1 MTNKIIIGID
11 IGTTGVRSVAYRAG
25 QTCAMA
31 MATTEYPLFTD
42 QTGVAEQDANTLL
55 LSTLAVMK
63 RTVAEL
69 GDSVHDVSGIAISS
83 VLHSFLA
90 ISEEGSPLTRLM
102 TWGDSRGQI
111 YLDEVKAQLD
121 VESLYHR
128 TGCPIHP
135 MYSLLKMYWL
145 KKTHPDVFTKAAWFG
160 SIKDVVFHH
169 LTGKRMVDRSIAS
182 GSGCYNIQTLE
193 WDKTVLALLGIDD
206 KRMVQVVPTTHYEPM
221 CESVCE
227 RIGLPHSVPVVI
239 GAGDGMMANIGVGT
253 IRPGQINIT
262 IGTSGAIRMA
272 SKEPRT
278 DIKRRTWCYNV
289 TDDRWMLGGAI
300 NNGGVSFRWARDKFA
315 ETEQRVADKLG
326 LNPYALLTTYAEK
339 VAAGSDG
346 LIILPFF
353 TGERAPNWNADARG
367 TMLGLTLNH
376 DKRHIIRATLEGIC
390 YRMRSV
396 LESLEELT
404 GKGEEI
410 RVSGSFTHSTVWLQ
424 ILADVIGREINV
436 PDVDEGAAYG
446 AAVMGLYALGELE
459 SLDKASD
466 LIGIRHTYYPNT
478 QNKASYD
485 RLYGIYLNT
494 YWNLQQQFK
503 DIASFQREKHH
514 SA

>member
-1 MTNKIIIGID
+1 MTQKIIIGID
-11 IGTTGVRSVAYRAG
+11 IGTTGVRSVAYHAG
-25 QTCAMA
+25 LSTGTAI
-31 MATTEYPLFTD
+31 ATVEYPLFTD
-42 QTGVAEQDANTLL
+42 QTGVAEQDAHSIL
-55 LSTLAVMK
+55 LSTMAVIK
-63 RTVAEL
+63 RTIGEL
-69 GDSVHDVSGIAISS
+69 GENARYVKGMAISS

-90 ISEEGSPLTRLM
+90 VSEEGSPLTRLM
-102 TWGDSRGQI
+102 TWGDSRSQI
-111 YLDEVKAQLD
+111 YLDEVKELLN
-121 VESLYHR
+121 VEDLYHR

-145 KKTHPDVFTKAAWFG
+145 KKKQPDLFSKAACFG
-160 SIKDVVFHH
+160 TIKDFVFHH
-169 LTGKRMVDRSIAS
+169 LTNVRVVDRSIAS

-193 WDKTVLALLGIDD
+193 WDKEILALLGIDES
-206 KRMVQVVPTTHYEPM
+206 RMVKVVSTTHYEYLT
-221 CESVCE
+221 EAAAQ
-227 RIGLPHSVPVVI
+227 RLGLDHVVPVVI
-239 GAGDGMMANIGVGT
+239 GAGDGMMANIGVGA

-278 DIKRRTWCYNV
+278 DHKRRTWCYNV

-326 LNPYALLTTYAEK
+326 LNPYALLTSYAEK
-339 VAAGSDG
+339 VSAGADG

-353 TGERAPNWNADARG
+353 TGERAPYWNANARG

-404 GKGEEI
+404 GEVEQI
-410 RVSGSFTHSTVWLQ
+410 RVSGSFTHSPVWLQ
-424 ILADVIGREINV
+424 ILSDVLGREINV

-446 AAVMGLYALGELE
+446 AAIMGFYALGDLE
-459 SLDKASD
+459 SLDNASD
-466 LIGIRHTYYPNT
+466 LIGIRKIYYPNRE
-478 QNKASYD
+478 NKAAYD
-485 RLYGIYLNT
+485 RLYDIYLNT
-494 YWNLQQQFK
+494 YWNLQEQFK
-503 DIASFQREKHH
+503 AIADFQREKHH
-514 SA
+514 SM

>member
-1 MTNKIIIGID
+1 MTKKIIIGID
-11 IGTTGVRSVAYRAG
+11 IGTTGVRSVAWQSGETTAL
-25 QTCAMA
+25 AMA
-31 MATTEYPLFTD
+31 STEYPLFTD

-55 LSTLAVMK
+55 LSTLAVVK
-63 RTVAEL
+63 RTVTEL
-69 GDSVHDVSGIAISS
+69 GDSSASVCGIAISS

-90 ISEEGSPLTRLM
+90 ISEEGAPLTRLM
-102 TWGDSRGQI
+102 TWGDSRSQI

-121 VESLYHR
+121 TERLYHR

-145 KKTHPDVFTKAAWFG
+145 KKTHPDVFAKAACFG
-160 SIKDVVFHH
+160 SIKDFVFHH
-169 LTGKRMVDRSIAS
+169 LTGKRRVDRSIAS

-193 WDKTVLALLGIDD
+193 WDKEVLRLLEIDEQ
-206 KRMVQVVPTTHYEPM
+206 KMVPVVPTTWFEPM
-221 CESVCE
+221 SEAVCE
-227 RIGLPHSVPVVI
+227 RLGLPHVVPVVI
-239 GAGDGMMANIGVGT
+239 GAGDGMMANIGVGA

-278 DIKRRTWCYNV
+278 DAKRRTWCYNV

-396 LESLEELT
+396 LESLEDLT
-404 GKGEEI
+404 GKSDEI
-410 RVSGSFTHSTVWLQ
+410 RVSGSFTHSPVWLQ

-446 AAVMGLYALGELE
+446 AAVMGLYAIGELE

-466 LIGIRHTYYPNT
+466 LIGIRKTYYPNEN
-478 QNKASYD
+478 NKCAYD
-485 RLYGIYLNT
+485 RLYSIYLNT

>member
-11 IGTTGVRSVAYRAG
+11 IGTTGVRSVAYQAG

-63 RTVAEL
+63 RTVTDL
-69 GDSVHDVSGIAISS
+69 GDRANDVAGIAISS

-90 ISEEGSPLTRLM
+90 ISEEGTPLTRLM

-145 KKTHPDVFTKAAWFG
+145 KKTHPDVFAKAAWFG

-169 LTGKRMVDRSIAS
+169 FTGKRMVDRSIAS

-193 WDKTVLALLGIDD
+193 WDKTVLSLLGIDD
-206 KRMVQVVPTTHYEPM
+206 KRMVKVVPTTHYEPM
-221 CESVCE
+221 SESICE
-227 RIGLPHSVPVVI
+227 RVGLPHNVPVVI
-239 GAGDGMMANIGVGT
+239 GAGDGMMANIGVGA

-410 RVSGSFTHSTVWLQ
+410 RVSGSFTHSPVWLQ

-466 LIGIRHTYYPNT
+466 LIGIRQTYYPNT

-485 RLYGIYLNT
+485 RLYAIYLNT